1 MLVGRPA
8 LRKVWLLQK
17 QHGFFFFFFKQVKTL
32 VVSGNTDTAVVKS
45 KGFYRIRYD
54 FTLKHFITF

>member
-1 MLVGRPA
+1 MA
-8 LRKVWLLQK
+8 FTEATWL
-17 QHGFFFFFFKQVKTL
+17 FFVFKQVKTL

-54 FTLKHFITF
+54 FTPKHFITF